1 MAPSVSA
8 CRKNL
13 LLDSEISNIRSYWKY
28 SKGTICQAY
37 EKEYWKLSGYERT
50 VREEYCSTKEKD
62 LTTIQVLATRDGKRF
77 CKKRFM
83 MQSGIPPSIREET
96 SYRVLQKIDL
106 KWTHF
111 QRKGILSKNDMKL
124 RLKFALKV
132 CCKHAMCNFET

>member
-1 MAPSVSA
+1 MAPSALA

-50 VREEYCSTKEKD
+50 VREEYCSTKEKY

-96 SYRVLQKIDL
+96 SCRVLQKI
-106 KWTHF
+106 HF
-111 QRKGILSKNDMKL
+111 QRKGILSKNDMKIDKIVNTQCVT
-124 RLKFALKV
+124 LKY
-132 CCKHAMCNFET
+132 EII